1 MDALKFPLEFYNG
14 SLRKLTDGSDAYYA
28 QILALA
34 IQINPGELPLTP
46 TYGVEDP
53 TFQPFLTRDLAYTA
67 GAFVP
72 EIIINNALLE
82 QSPDGRVEINISFA
96 QRNQQ

>member
-14 SLRKLTDGSDAYYA
+14 SARKLADGTDEYYA

-34 IQINPGELPLTP
+34 IQINPGELRLTP

-53 TFQPFLTRDLAYTA
+53 TFQPFLTRDLAFTA

-72 EIIINNALLE
+72 EIIISDAVI
-82 QSPDGRVEINISFA
+82 QQGQDGRVEVNISFS
-96 QRNQQ
+96 QRNRQ